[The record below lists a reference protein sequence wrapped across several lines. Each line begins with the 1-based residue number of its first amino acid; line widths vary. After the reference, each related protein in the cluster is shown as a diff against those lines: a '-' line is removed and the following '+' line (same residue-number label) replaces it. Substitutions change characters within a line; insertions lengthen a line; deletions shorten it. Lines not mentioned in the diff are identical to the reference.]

1 MPRSGRRLCRAP
13 FYCLKQIARAKRP
26 TFRRGLSAAAHLLL
40 RSTRNYSLTSRKTVA
55 FARMSGGNGAQL
67 QAAFYAACLKRSLP
81 TRCHS
86 EPPRMRRV
94 EESTQAAE
102 KWLQCNHARAPI
114 HKHYC
119 HPARSFDFVPCY
131 SLGTSLRITECP
143 TFTRPAQS
151 GVCRR
156 GNYSSAGA
164 AGASNF
170 FI

>member
-1 MPRSGRRLCRAP
+1 MSPRPC
-13 FYCLKQIARAKRP
+13 FARAVAALPCSVSGVSPLTYSANVRYCIILPVARP
-26 TFRRGLSAAAHLLL
+26 AGVSRSIAPRTSVIALHNFIPRTAGAHLLL

-102 KWLQCNHARAPI
+102 KWLQCNNARVPI

-119 HPARSFDFVPCY
+119 YPARSFDFVPRY
-131 SLGTSLRITECP
+131 SLGT
-143 TFTRPAQS
+143 
-151 GVCRR
+151 
-156 GNYSSAGA
+156 
-164 AGASNF
+164 
-170 FI
+170 